1 MAQTDNDG
9 YLNMLLND
17 SKAAE
22 MVKNI
27 VFVQD
32 GKLHF
37 NQIAIDMLECRIVYY
52 ENLINLLQESG
63 EEG

>member
-1 MAQTDNDG
+1 
-9 YLNMLLND
+9 MLLND